1 MSKTAW
7 AYLTVHPDTKIK
19 VDRSDLPR
27 INKHKWRITYGAS
40 GRPRVVTSVRT
51 ETGVKNITLGAFL
64 KKPPK
69 GKQVYA
75 RRFVDGLDYRKENLI
90 VCTLKERQRLL
101 PKNRKGASSVYRGVS
116 YSRSSGNWRAGIEVD
131 GVSINL
137 GNYKTEREAAVAY
150 NKAAR
155 KHFGSLA
162 YQNDISAKIEKR
174 AVRSKTTKAKS
185 KN

>member
-1 MSKTAW
+1 MGQSTW
-7 AYLTVHPDTKIK
+7 TYITVHPNTKIK
-19 VDRSDLPR
+19 VDRSDLTR

-69 GKQVYA
+69 GKQVYP
-75 RRFVDGLDYRKENLI
+75 RRFLDGLDYRKDNLI

-101 PKNRKGASSVYRGVS
+101 PKKRKDASSVYRGVS
-116 YSRSSGNWRAGIEVD
+116 YSKSTKNWRAGIEVD
-131 GVSINL
+131 GTSINL
-137 GNYKTEREAAVAY
+137 GNFAKEREAALAY

-155 KHFGSLA
+155 KYFGSLA
-162 YQNDISAKIEKR
+162 YQNEVSARSEKR
-174 AVRSKTTKAKS
+174 SLKKS
-185 KN
+185 T